1 MKPKKILIVGGSKG
15 IGAAL
20 GSILSKNNEVIN
32 ISRSDPPSDIS
43 YTAHYSLDVLEEE
56 LPKIEELDGFIYAPG
71 SINLKPFNRLD
82 EQDFLND
89 MKINILGAIKCIQK
103 YLDSLKKSEDGS
115 VLLFST
121 VAVKMGMPFHASIA
135 SAKGAIEGLIKSL
148 AAEYAATIRF
158 NAIAP
163 TVTNTDLASKLLR
176 NEKMV
181 ESIKDRH
188 PMKTFLEPE
197 DVAETAAF
205 LISDKAKKITGQIIE
220 MDCGIVTLK
229 T

>member
-1 MKPKKILIVGGSKG
+1 MNSKKILIVGGSKG

-56 LPKIEELDGFIYAPG
+56 LPKIEKLDGLIYAPG

-82 EQDFLND
+82 EKDFLND
-89 MKINILGAIKCIQK
+89 MKINVLGAIKCIQK

-121 VAVKMGMPFHASIA
+121 VAVKMGMPFHSSIA